1 MGGGSQSQPIRDSLA
16 VYLLP
21 PKCRPSRM
29 CQLGRQRCTIKFLLF
44 LAVACCCL
52 CRSCFDWVSA
62 RSTALSLLWTALFLR
77 IDSWSSSRAL
87 AALSSKFSG
96 KLTTSIV
103 TVSCGSGPCTWD
115 SLYQKARAYSPS
127 AVSFGPCTWDFLYC
141 KARTYS
147 PSAVGFGPCT
157 WDSLYC
163 KARAYS
169 PNAVGFGPCPWDSLY
184 RKARAYSP
192 NAVGSTPCSWD
203 TVARHSITCVIPLSP
218 GWKAKK
224 SHEW

>member
-103 TVSCGSGPCTWD
+103 TVPVGLVPVLGILSTKRQERIVWM
-115 SLYQKARAYSPS
+115 QS
-127 AVSFGPCTWDFLYC
+127 ALVPVLGIFSTT
-141 KARTYS
+141 RRERIVRVQ
-147 PSAVGFGPCT
+147 SAQ
-157 WDSLYC
+157 L
-163 KARAYS
+163 
-169 PNAVGFGPCPWDSLY
+169 
-184 RKARAYSP
+184 
-192 NAVGSTPCSWD
+192 
-203 TVARHSITCVIPLSP
+203 PLL
-218 GWKAKK
+218 GILWQGTA
-224 SHEW
+224 